1 MYHIGLLPG
10 RRCGTFFTE
19 NISDTFLS
27 LIRHFAT
34 CFVLKNVKRKKRRE
48 EDAIEGKKKR
58 RKELTK
64 SNRCFILITSE
75 HLFFMKETD
84 YGKR

>member
-1 MYHIGLLPG
+1 MKMYHIGLLPC

-19 NISDTFLS
+19 NISDTFLL

-48 EDAIEGKKKR
+48 EDAIEGDLWDTYCVMMAVSFEKRIKSEKKAEK
-58 RKELTK
+58 
-64 SNRCFILITSE
+64 N
-75 HLFFMKETD
+75 
-84 YGKR
+84 